1 MGSPTDRDESH
12 TLRTLVTRPILVTL
26 GGATRPA
33 RVLRELLL
41 TGQIT
46 LKDQLKA
53 TSFTVVGD
61 NAGDANNAENGQN
74 ADLSDEVFAW

>member
-1 MGSPTDRDESH
+1 
-12 TLRTLVTRPILVTL
+12 
-26 GGATRPA
+26 
-33 RVLRELLL
+33 VLRELLL

-61 NAGDANNAENGQN
+61 NAGNANNAENGQN
-74 ADLSDEVFAW
+74 ADLSDEVFA